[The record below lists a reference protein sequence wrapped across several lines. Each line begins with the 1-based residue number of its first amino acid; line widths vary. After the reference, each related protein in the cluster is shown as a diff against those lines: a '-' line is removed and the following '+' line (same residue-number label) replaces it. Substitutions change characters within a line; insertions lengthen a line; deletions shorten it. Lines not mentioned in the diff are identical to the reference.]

1 MVGLFKNLR
10 RQDGFQTCFIY
21 RGRNLSNMQTNI
33 RNLLRINGKSH
44 RLFRFVGI
52 QHLLRSSSVVCG
64 YALPSDNYCCNFH
77 RDYVIFQM
85 CLLQLRNVL
94 YNITFG
100 SIFRKLR
107 PRCSCYRLFFQT
119 AFQYL
124 FGIFITSLIAW
135 HKINLFQGKST
146 CLCIIVY
153 YKKVY

>member
-52 QHLLRSSSVVCG
+52 QHLLRSSSAVCG

-100 SIFRKLR
+100 SIFRYKEVTSAMFML
-107 PRCSCYRLFFQT
+107 PSIFSNCLS
-119 AFQYL
+119 
-124 FGIFITSLIAW
+124 IFILHFHNESYCMT
-135 HKINLFQGKST
+135 
-146 CLCIIVY
+146 
-153 YKKVY
+153 